1 MIPLVLNR
9 PDLPFKPMPFGFK
22 TNRALLSN
30 QQSRGSGDTLSTK
43 MLYLCYVNKLK
54 YQND

>member
-9 PDLPFKPMPFGFK
+9 PDLPFKPMSFGFK
-22 TNRALLSN
+22 TNGALLSN